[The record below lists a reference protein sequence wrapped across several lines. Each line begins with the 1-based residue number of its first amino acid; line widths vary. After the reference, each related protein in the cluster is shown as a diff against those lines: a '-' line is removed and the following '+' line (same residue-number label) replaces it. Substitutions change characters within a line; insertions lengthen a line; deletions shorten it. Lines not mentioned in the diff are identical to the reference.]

1 MPWTQFLQA
10 SFPDRFDQN
19 HFTRGPS
26 NNILKGKKDVQKFF
40 FIKLRSNLEAKG
52 QLYHV
57 GAHFEALCL
66 GVLMAVSDFSCNFF
80 VS

>member
-26 NNILKGKKDVQKFF
+26 NHILKGKKDVQKFF
-40 FIKLRSNLEAKG
+40 MLKLRSSIELYAKK
-52 QLYHV
+52 LPV
-57 GAHFEALCL
+57 DFESLS
-66 GVLMAVSDFSCNFF
+66 GVLYYTMLNTLFMCQC
-80 VS
+80 